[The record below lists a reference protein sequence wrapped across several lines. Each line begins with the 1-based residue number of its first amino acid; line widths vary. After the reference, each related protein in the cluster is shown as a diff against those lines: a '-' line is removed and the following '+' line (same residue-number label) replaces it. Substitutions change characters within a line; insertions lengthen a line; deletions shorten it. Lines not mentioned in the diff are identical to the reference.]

1 MGQGLVDQLALVHH
15 DAGLLDRRGSR
26 RLDPVQHERVGD
38 LLDQVEDIVE
48 AADQRVDVLAIEG
61 RNEGVLEPMANVVAD
76 LVAPMFGI
84 SKLAGTALDR
94 VVVLEHRF
102 EQPRGAEDVGGIL
115 DEQIEESLFAGNESH
130 DRLAP
135 LAGRAK
141 STSSRIGGG
150 RRFAPHH
157 SSDEVRC
164 GRTRRGRIR
173 TEAYS
178 WSMTERFASRTRVT
192 GARRPRTRCA
202 RSRQPHVFRA
212 ATAWS
217 STSVGR
223 VMASPS

>member
-1 MGQGLVDQLALVHH
+1 M
-15 DAGLLDRRGSR
+15 
-26 RLDPVQHERVGD
+26 
-38 LLDQVEDIVE
+38 
-48 AADQRVDVLAIEG
+48 DVLAIEG

-150 RRFAPHH
+150 RRFAPIIAATR
-157 SSDEVRC
+157 SVRQDPARQDPHG
-164 GRTRRGRIR
+164 GRFVVHDGTLRLAHQGDWR
-173 TEAYS
+173 EAAPNS
-178 WSMTERFASRTRVT
+178 LRAFAAAARVP
-192 GARRPRTRCA
+192 GCDGVELDARR
-202 RSRQPHVFRA
+202 SRDGPSSFTMNRWIGSRA
-212 ATAWS
+212 S
-217 STSVGR
+217 MPGSTS
-223 VMASPS
+223 